1 MLTFKIVL
9 QRQYDKNILAH
20 IHILLAFLV
29 TLADIHSLHVSM
41 QKTYVDTILNR
52 VPRSELC
59 SYTTTLAN
67 SEDFGSRFKT
77 TSFLQ
82 PERGDVG
89 PLPEDYLLRG
99 QVWTQSFFP
108 NEWFQDD
115 EIDAEERSIEHASTV
130 RRRAERV
137 LSLMY
142 RLASV
147 RTVHLI

>member
-1 MLTFKIVL
+1 MLTYRIVL
-9 QRQYDKNILAH
+9 QRQYDKNVLAH
-20 IHILLAFLV
+20 VHILLAFLV
-29 TLADIHSLHVSM
+29 TLADIHSLHASM
-41 QKTYVDTILNR
+41 QNEYVHGILDR
-52 VPRSELC
+52 VPWLELC
-59 SYTTTLAN
+59 SYTSTLAN
-67 SEDFGSRFKT
+67 SEEFGSRFKT

-99 QVWTQSFFP
+99 QVWTQTYFP
-108 NEWFQDD
+108 RNWFQDD

-147 RTVHLI
+147 STLSP